1 MRTHD
6 QRWNAEDPS
15 AELDKLESPRDA
27 SRGDHDAWRPHHSS
41 TTSIPVSQDADV
53 QVAQRTARRMG
64 RICRLP
70 DERLGDLAILVGELA
85 GGIVRDGGGFL
96 RVTPVPGA
104 GHLGVL
110 VEAEGPRG
118 QTRCLVDVAAPT
130 GAPVAGTPS

>member
-6 QRWNAEDPS
+6 ARMTHLS
-15 AELDKLESPRDA
+15 A
-27 SRGDHDAWRPHHSS
+27 
-41 TTSIPVSQDADV
+41 TTSVPVSQDTDV

-64 RICRLP
+64 RICRLS

-104 GHLGVL
+104 SHLAVL
-110 VEAEGPRG
+110 VEAEGPQG
-118 QTRCLVDVAAPT
+118 QTRCLVDVAAPP